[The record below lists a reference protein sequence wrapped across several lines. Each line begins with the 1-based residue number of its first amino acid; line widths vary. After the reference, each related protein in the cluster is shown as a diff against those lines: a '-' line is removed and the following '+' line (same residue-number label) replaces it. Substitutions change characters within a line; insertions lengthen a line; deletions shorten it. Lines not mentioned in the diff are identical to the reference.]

1 MASHSEN
8 TNSFVQEAFVELEY
22 PQKLQK
28 HLLEAYREV
37 TVELVVQMDNGQIE
51 SFRGFRVQHDSSR
64 GPFKGGLRYHPE
76 VDIDDVRSLA
86 SLMTWKTALLDV
98 PFGGAKGGSTC
109 SPKDLSE
116 REMEKLTRKFVQAM
130 REVIGPMEDIPAPDM
145 NTDARVMAWIFD
157 EYSKYKGFSPGVVTG
172 KPVWLHG
179 SLGRESAT
187 GRGVTLGIREL
198 MKVTGEKVE
207 GQKVVVQGFGN
218 VGSWA
223 ADFLHQMG
231 AKVIAV
237 SDAESAI
244 HNEDGLDIP
253 KLRQHVGQGNMLAAY
268 RPGEQIKRDELFSMP
283 CDILIPAAIGNVI
296 TSENAS
302 SVAARYVVEAANG
315 PVSFEA
321 DHILREKG
329 VTVLPDIYANAG
341 GVTVSFFE
349 WVQNLQ
355 NFKWTEEE
363 IVRQLDAR
371 MTASFQALWKIHT
384 ERKVPLRTAAFMK
397 ALMRVTRAQL
407 HRGFD

>member
-98 PFGGAKGGSTC
+98 PFGGAKGGITC